1 MNVSYFGDGFLLL
14 LFISKMK
21 MLIYSR
27 LWISKALT
35 NCILEYIGVPFINHS
50 RADKKWSRYG
60 SSKFIKICFQILDI
74 CTDLDD

>member
-50 RADKKWSRYG
+50 RADKKWTG
-60 SSKFIKICFQILDI
+60 MVLQNLSKFVFKF
-74 CTDLDD
+74 